1 MKRTLGIILA
11 LCLLVGMA
19 PVSYA
24 QEPIEINIYH
34 HMSSDTARGQATE
47 KILEMFNQ
55 EYEGIYKAVADVNP
69 DFPTYQEKV
78 KAMIAANETPDI
90 FCYTYNPN
98 DLSRQKSGRLM
109 DLMPYMDDEWKA
121 RFNQSDLDLLTLDGK
136 LYSLPR
142 AQQAAVFYYNEELLE
157 AAGYNHFPTTWDE
170 FFDCAEALKENGVA
184 AISLYTADD
193 AWYATGLL
201 TYVFA
206 SLAGA
211 ELANSGTI
219 ECEEMVQAAE
229 YLQKAFA
236 YTTNDA
242 VGANYSVSSS
252 NFLTG
257 KTAMVIDG
265 PWLIGSIP
273 EDMVDKIKVGVAPSF
288 GDGKVAQNYLVTDA
302 QAPWAAA
309 AQEDPAKAE
318 AVVTLLKYLTN
329 EESTKIYTL
338 EGSEYQSAKLTLTDE
353 DMASM
358 NSVQREYFNVYSD
371 GEESIVNVQ
380 RNLSTAANAALP
392 SLVESLV
399 LGEITAEEFV
409 SQLAAENDY

>member
-157 AAGYNHFPTTWDE
+157 AAGYDHFPTTWDRV
-170 FFDCAEALKENGVA
+170 FRLRRSAQGKRCCCHFALH
-184 AISLYTADD
+184 
-193 AWYATGLL
+193 
-201 TYVFA
+201 
-206 SLAGA
+206 
-211 ELANSGTI
+211 
-219 ECEEMVQAAE
+219 C
-229 YLQKAFA
+229 
-236 YTTNDA
+236 
-242 VGANYSVSSS
+242 
-252 NFLTG
+252 
-257 KTAMVIDG
+257 
-265 PWLIGSIP
+265 
-273 EDMVDKIKVGVAPSF
+273 
-288 GDGKVAQNYLVTDA
+288 
-302 QAPWAAA
+302 
-309 AQEDPAKAE
+309 
-318 AVVTLLKYLTN
+318 
-329 EESTKIYTL
+329 
-338 EGSEYQSAKLTLTDE
+338 
-353 DMASM
+353 
-358 NSVQREYFNVYSD
+358 R
-371 GEESIVNVQ
+371 
-380 RNLSTAANAALP
+380 
-392 SLVESLV
+392 
-399 LGEITAEEFV
+399 
-409 SQLAAENDY
+409 

>member
-142 AQQAAVFYYNEELLE
+142 RRPCSITTKSFLKRP
-157 AAGYNHFPTTWDE
+157 GMTIFPPR
-170 FFDCAEALKENGVA
+170 
-184 AISLYTADD
+184 
-193 AWYATGLL
+193 
-201 TYVFA
+201 
-206 SLAGA
+206 
-211 ELANSGTI
+211 GT
-219 ECEEMVQAAE
+219 
-229 YLQKAFA
+229 
-236 YTTNDA
+236 
-242 VGANYSVSSS
+242 
-252 NFLTG
+252 
-257 KTAMVIDG
+257 
-265 PWLIGSIP
+265 
-273 EDMVDKIKVGVAPSF
+273 SF
-288 GDGKVAQNYLVTDA
+288 
-302 QAPWAAA
+302 
-309 AQEDPAKAE
+309 
-318 AVVTLLKYLTN
+318 
-329 EESTKIYTL
+329 
-338 EGSEYQSAKLTLTDE
+338 
-353 DMASM
+353 
-358 NSVQREYFNVYSD
+358 
-371 GEESIVNVQ
+371 
-380 RNLSTAANAALP
+380 STAPKRSRKTVLLP
-392 SLVESLV
+392 FRSTLQMMH
-399 LGEITAEEFV
+399 GMPR
-409 SQLAAENDY
+409 DC